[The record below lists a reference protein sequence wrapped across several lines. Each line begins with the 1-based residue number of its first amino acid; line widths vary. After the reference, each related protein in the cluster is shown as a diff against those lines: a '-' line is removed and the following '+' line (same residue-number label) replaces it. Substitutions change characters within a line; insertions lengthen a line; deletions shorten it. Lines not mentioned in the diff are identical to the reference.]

1 MGRTAP
7 HRISS
12 IASIDA
18 FVDEVLDYAIIGLDP
33 GAHILSWNKG
43 AQQITGYAA
52 DEIIGRHFSLF
63 YPEESV
69 RAGRPERALE
79 IASTTGRIEQDAC
92 CRSEPLSR
100 LLSGQPVFVP
110 VVEES
115 VLPEWTGDPDHV
127 EMLRAL
133 GFRPCMMV
141 PLVSCRVLIGALLCT
156 NSASPLGLS
165 DSGTELAG
173 YYRVRPRRGGATET
187 SPGRGRAPP
196 PECGNQ

>member
-7 HRISS
+7 QRISS
-12 IASIDA
+12 ITTIDT
-18 FVDEVLDYAIIGLDP
+18 FVQVMDFAIVGLD
-33 GAHILSWNKG
+33 
-43 AQQITGYAA
+43 TGGLARLYNERFPP
-52 DEIIGRHFSLF
+52 DRH
-63 YPEESV
+63 
-69 RAGRPERALE
+69 RP
-79 IASTTGRIEQDAC
+79 
-92 CRSEPLSR
+92 SEPLSR
-100 LLSGQPVFVP
+100 LLWGQPVFVP

-115 VLPEWTGDPDHV
+115 VLLEWTGDPDHV

-133 GFRPCMMV
+133 GFRSCMMV

-196 PECGNQ
+196 SGVQQPVKKKTPQMPGLRVVA